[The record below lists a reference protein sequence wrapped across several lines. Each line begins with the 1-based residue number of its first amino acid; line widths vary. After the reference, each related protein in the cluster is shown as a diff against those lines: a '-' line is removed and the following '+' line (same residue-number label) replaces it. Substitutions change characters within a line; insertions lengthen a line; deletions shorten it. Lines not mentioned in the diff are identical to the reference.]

1 MPIMISRE
9 DMRLIIER
17 QNKSKSS
24 LNETEN
30 SENRRLIIDKRIIS
44 QI

>member
-17 QNKSKSS
+17 QNKSKLPSD
-24 LNETEN
+24 ETEN
-30 SENRRLIIDKRIIS
+30 SENKRLIIDKRIIS